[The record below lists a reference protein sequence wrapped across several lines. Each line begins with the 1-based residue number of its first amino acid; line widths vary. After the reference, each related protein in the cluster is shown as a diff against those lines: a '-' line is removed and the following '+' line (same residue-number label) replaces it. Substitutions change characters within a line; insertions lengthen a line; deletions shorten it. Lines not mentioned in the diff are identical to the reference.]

1 MLEKIGEKMRRK
13 VLWIV
18 LGAFLLLL
26 AALLLGEF
34 LSAGSKDADSAQAR
48 QAFIEALG
56 WVCRADSE
64 QMQEV
69 RIPDCSEGAM
79 ADYNALMKAAGYD
92 LAPYAGKT
100 LQQYSYELENYPG
113 YTQTVY
119 LTLYVY
125 EGRVVGGDIHSAA
138 LNGFMHELRPRP
150 ND

>member
-34 LSAGSKDADSAQAR
+34 LSAGSKDAD
-48 QAFIEALG
+48 
-56 WVCRADSE
+56 
-64 QMQEV
+64 
-69 RIPDCSEGAM
+69 
-79 ADYNALMKAAGYD
+79 
-92 LAPYAGKT
+92 
-100 LQQYSYELENYPG
+100 